1 MNCIARYEQTGNAGY
16 RDLVV
21 ATADAYR
28 DSRMDEDVDVWP
40 MSLGHVISVE
50 LAAYKYTN
58 NDLYMNQALNF
69 AQMAMDMYW
78 QDSPLPRAGLKLGH
92 YETISGADTLALA
105 LLEVYA
111 VVHNIDV
118 PVPSNT
124 IDR

>member
-1 MNCIARYEQTGNAGY
+1 
-16 RDLVV
+16 
-21 ATADAYR
+21 
-28 DSRMDEDVDVWP
+28 MDEDVDVWP
-40 MSLGHVISVE
+40 MSVGHAISVE

-58 NDLYMNQALNF
+58 DYKYMDQAITF

-105 LLEVYA
+105 LLEVHA
-111 VVHNIDV
+111 MVHDIQV
-118 PVPSNT
+118 PIPSNT